1 MVKNFR
7 KSYHNFLDVMVGN
20 EVSQLLDRID
30 EFWVQSIIKF
40 YLVGDA
46 EF

>member
-1 MVKNFR
+1 
-7 KSYHNFLDVMVGN
+7 MVGN